1 MEEES
6 EDTIGRKEP
15 SSREH
20 KLKGKEK
27 GRCPFARKAKRK
39 GGAHCQGRC
48 PLAREAAP
56 TTSPAHRWIDQS
68 APDINHPTAPP
79 ERPIVAAHFPFSGP
93 VLQQKAAIFPTSIRT
108 TQAASG
114 CASNS
119 NRHQTS
125 PNTDPTP
132 DPPQEKLFIAEKW
145 RQFPAIINSA
155 GNFRLRCRR
164 LLSSPNSVLPKTHS
178 KSDTY

>member
-1 MEEES
+1 MTWWGDQSRWVRYQAPNHGANWGLLVLQIPCWWDLEKRGSLVEEES
-6 EDTIGRKEP
+6 EETIGRKEP

-68 APDINHPTAPP
+68 APDINHPTAATGETRRRCPFP
-79 ERPIVAAHFPFSGP
+79 LFWTSFAAESRHLPYVRPDNPSC
-93 VLQQKAAIFPTSIRT
+93 L
-108 TQAASG
+108 
-114 CASNS
+114 
-119 NRHQTS
+119 
-125 PNTDPTP
+125 
-132 DPPQEKLFIAEKW
+132 
-145 RQFPAIINSA
+145 
-155 GNFRLRCRR
+155 RLR
-164 LLSSPNSVLPKTHS
+164 LKLQ
-178 KSDTY
+178 